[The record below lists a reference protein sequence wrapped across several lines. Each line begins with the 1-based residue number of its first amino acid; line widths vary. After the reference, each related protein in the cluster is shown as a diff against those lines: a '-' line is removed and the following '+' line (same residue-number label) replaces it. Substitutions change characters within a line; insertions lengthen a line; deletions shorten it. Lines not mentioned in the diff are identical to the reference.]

1 MNILVVTLS
10 NFGDVIMT
18 TPVIMALARKFPH
31 AKITTVVSPRARN
44 VLQRSQDIHNIVIY
58 NKKAPILE
66 KLKFIMEL
74 RKRPYDLVVDLRNTA
89 IPFLVSCK
97 KRTPLFRK
105 FKKVNMRDRHL
116 EVLGMVEKEVPEPPP
131 FQFFNQAD
139 EVFALRTL
147 DAAGIK
153 EKSGWILVAPGA
165 ASERKR
171 WPAENFKEVIKALH
185 EQTGKKIVLVGTLEE
200 KPVADAIASD
210 LPGIVGNVCGELLLS
225 ETAALVAN
233 ASLVVANDSAIMHL
247 GFELDT
253 PTLGIFGPTDHT
265 QYGHESPNFRIARKE
280 PEECGCNSHKLPPAE
295 RNCFHG
301 LTTRKVIELSLEL
314 LNESKAA

>member
-18 TPVIMALARKFPH
+18 TPVIMSLVRKFPQ
-31 AKITTVVSPRARN
+31 AKITVVVGPRARN
-44 VLQRSQDIHNIVIY
+44 VLQRSSDIRKIVIY
-58 NKKAPILE
+58 DKKASLLE
-66 KLKFIMEL
+66 KMKFIMEL
-74 RKRPYDLVVDLRNTA
+74 RKVKYDLVVDLRNTA

-105 FKKVNMRDRHL
+105 FKNINMRDRHL
-116 EVLGMVEKEVPEPPP
+116 EVLGMAEVDIPDPHP

-147 DAAGIK
+147 SAAGIH
-153 EKSGWILVAPGA
+153 EKGGWILVAPGA

-171 WPAENFKEVIKALH
+171 WPAQNFKEVIQALH
-185 EQTGKKIVLVGTLEE
+185 KQTGKKIILVGTLDE
-200 KPVADAIASD
+200 KPVAETIAVE
-210 LPGIVGNVCGELLLS
+210 LPGIVGVVCGDLLLS
-225 ETAALVAN
+225 ETAALIAN

-253 PTLGIFGPTDHT
+253 PTLGIFGPTDHEK
-265 QYGHESPNFRIARKE
+265 YGHESPNFRVARGESEK
-280 PEECGCNSHKLPPAE
+280 CSCDSHKLLPAE
-295 RNCFHG
+295 RSCFHG

-314 LNESKAA
+314 LNESQAA